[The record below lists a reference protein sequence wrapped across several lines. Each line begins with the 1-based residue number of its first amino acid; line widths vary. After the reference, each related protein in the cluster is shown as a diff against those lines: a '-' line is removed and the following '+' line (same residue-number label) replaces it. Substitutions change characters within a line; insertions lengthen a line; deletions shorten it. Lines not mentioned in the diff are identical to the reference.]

1 MLLQVS
7 PILRIAH
14 ELKEDMM
21 KIYNSSITP
30 AKAIKQMK
38 KWFTSANIILGNAAE
53 TLNIRKCSRGT
64 DGVLAIDK
72 RYQWCFTS
80 KNFHRSHL

>member
-1 MLLQVS
+1 MAIDKASKTTKKVKDPK
-7 PILRIAH
+7 PI
-14 ELKEDMM
+14 EV
-21 KIYNSSITP
+21 
-30 AKAIKQMK
+30 
-38 KWFTSANIILGNAAE
+38 NIE
-53 TLNIRKCSRGT
+53 VTKPKRKCSRGT